1 MASPESRRQIS
12 DGGNAAEAFNSAN
25 TAIHYGNGG
34 GDAKAE
40 AVPSTSKWLYPRRC
54 SGGGSFSSRR
64 RRHINCAAA
73 CRGAPVAARCL
84 PVSLCYPDESFG
96 QERGLRWRSS
106 RRRTGRR
113 WRPG

>member
-34 GDAKAE
+34 GGAKAE

-73 CRGAPVAARCL
+73 CR
-84 PVSLCYPDESFG
+84 
-96 QERGLRWRSS
+96 
-106 RRRTGRR
+106 
-113 WRPG
+113 